1 MLLKLVR
8 LYPTPPTKLSAVTMA
23 YVSAGLFT
31 INISSLYPDYSS
43 VSISDIIV
51 SPKYLNL
58 NSQGERH
65 TITFTSCSYDAS
77 SGVISVNYSG
87 NARIYGSCSAD
98 VYILN

>member
-1 MLLKLVR
+1 
-8 LYPTPPTKLSAVTMA
+8 MA